1 MMAFVTFVI
10 ALATIA
16 AFYFYSTKPE
26 CRKAVNDLSTATCDA
41 LKETIIPLK
50 QKEEVPV
57 EARPFDSIGSRL
69 LLRTDTEEKTAVVPG
84 GDTQADTALRSST
97 LQGQEGGQSLTLGTG
112 AVSTVRTSEKELVTG
127 DKKKRKKSKSKKGSK
142 KKKGS
147 KRNKKKGK
155 KLEEALP
162 EDL

>member
-1 MMAFVTFVI
+1 
-10 ALATIA
+10 
-16 AFYFYSTKPE
+16 
-26 CRKAVNDLSTATCDA
+26 
-41 LKETIIPLK
+41 
-50 QKEEVPV
+50 EEVPV

-112 AVSTVRTSEKELVTG
+112 AASTIRTSEKELVTG

-147 KRNKKKGK
+147 KRSKKKGK